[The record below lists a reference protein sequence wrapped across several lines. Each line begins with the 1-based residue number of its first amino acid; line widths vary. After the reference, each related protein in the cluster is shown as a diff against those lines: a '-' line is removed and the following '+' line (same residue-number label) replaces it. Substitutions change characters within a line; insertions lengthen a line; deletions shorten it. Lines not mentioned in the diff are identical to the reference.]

1 MLTIFIK
8 VMKGQLGTERGQ
20 AVPLLPLCWLKNYEW
35 FHVVPIPQFLGCW
48 LFFSL
53 PSASLAF
60 TLLGKSP
67 ISQMQL
73 AGRNG
78 TGPSIARIGARE
90 AENGSKESATCA
102 WFTSS
107 SATYVLILCWFISIA
122 VRDLP
127 CTFYPVHLS
136 VFFPHIFCC
145 KLQFMSLF
153 RGRKKQQHPFCTPH
167 KGIDWNIG
175 ASRSIP
181 GFSNLARRAGGA
193 GDHRGHVVG
202 LHDVHNELVLV
213 NQWAVEL
220 KPLENHW
227 GNSYVIMWDKID
239 FKTTGV

>member
-20 AVPLLPLCWLKNYEW
+20 AVPLLPLCWLKSYEW

-53 PSASLAF
+53 PSASSAF

-107 SATYVLILCWFISIA
+107 YAPYLLILCWFISIA

-127 CTFYPVHLS
+127 CTFYPVLS
-136 VFFPHIFCC
+136 FPTSFAVSYSSFHYLEEDKTTASI
-145 KLQFMSLF
+145 L
-153 RGRKKQQHPFCTPH
+153 HPPQGDRLEH
-167 KGIDWNIG
+167 
-175 ASRSIP
+175 RSIP
-181 GFSNLARRAGGA
+181 GSSNLARRAGGA
-193 GDHRGHVVG
+193 GEHRGHVVG

-227 GNSYVIMWDKID
+227 GNSYVIMWDKIG